1 MNSLTRPGQGFRGRL
16 AGWAAPLIGLLA
28 ISSGACGQ
36 GGLSS
41 SELYSPPP
49 ALAMVAL
56 VDPSSGRLA
65 DELRQL
71 QDVIRTTASPGEA
84 VVVMILQPS
93 YGQAYVVRS
102 GDSLSKIAA
111 GHGISLAALEAAN
124 PQLGPL
130 SGRNWKL
137 IHPNEQ
143 VIIPD
148 GASQDALLLVSRAP
162 SGPPPP
168 NLIRLPRAPSN
179 PTDFQRA
186 QYNRTV
192 ASDNATNA
200 ARIAAWQAEADRSLQ
215 PWQQQVVD
223 ELAKKAAAP
232 LPGARTPNQQIMAAS
247 LVAGLTTLSGLQ
259 GRRLLLLLGGGESGP
274 GVLAPRSFADI
285 NLVIANLA
293 DSKAAAA
300 WTSAGTNAGAA
311 SVSALDPALTK
322 LQLAQVVNHQSPGQ

>member
-1 MNSLTRPGQGFRGRL
+1 MSSLTRPGQGSRGRPV
-16 AGWAAPLIGLLA
+16 GWVGPLIALLA
-28 ISSGACGQ
+28 ISSAACGQ
-36 GGLSS
+36 GGLSN
-41 SELYSPPP
+41 SEVYSPPP
-49 ALAMVAL
+49 ALALVAL
-56 VDPSSGRLA
+56 VDPSSGRMA
-65 DELRQL
+65 DELHQL
-71 QDVIRTTASPGEA
+71 QDVIRTTATPGEA

-93 YGQAYVVRS
+93 YGQTYVVHS
-102 GDSLSKIAA
+102 GDSLSKIAS
-111 GHGISLAALEAAN
+111 GHNISLAALEAAN

-148 GASQDALLLVSRAP
+148 GATQGALLLVSRAP
-162 SGPPPP
+162 AGPPPP
-168 NLIRLPRAPSN
+168 NLIRLPREPSN

-200 ARIAAWQAEADRSLQ
+200 ARIAAWRAEADRSLQ
-215 PWQQQVVD
+215 PWQHQVVE
-223 ELAKKAAAP
+223 ELGKKALAP

-247 LVAGLTTLSGLQ
+247 LVAGLTTLSGLP
-259 GRRLLLLLGGGESGP
+259 GRRLLLLLGGGEGGP
-274 GVLAPRSFADI
+274 GMLAPRSFADV

-322 LQLAQVVNHQSPGQ
+322 LQLAQVVNHQAPGQ

>member
-1 MNSLTRPGQGFRGRL
+1 MSSLTRPGQGSRSRP
-16 AGWAAPLIGLLA
+16 AGWVRPLIALLA
-28 ISSGACGQ
+28 ISSAACGQ
-36 GGLSS
+36 GGLSN
-41 SELYSPPP
+41 SEVYSPPP
-49 ALAMVAL
+49 ALALVAL

-65 DELRQL
+65 DQLHQL

-102 GDSLSKIAA
+102 GDSLSKIAS
-111 GHGISLAALEAAN
+111 GHNVSLAALEAAN

-143 VIIPD
+143 VMIPD
-148 GASQDALLLVSRAP
+148 GAAQDALLLVSRAP

-186 QYNRTV
+186 QYNRTL

-200 ARIAAWQAEADRSLQ
+200 ARVAAWRAEADRALQ

-223 ELAKKAAAP
+223 ELAKKAGVPVTGGRAP
-232 LPGARTPNQQIMAAS
+232 DGPIVSASVTAGLATLHGLPG
-247 LVAGLTTLSGLQ
+247 
-259 GRRLLLLLGGGESGP
+259 RRILLLLGGGEMGP
-274 GVLAPRSFADI
+274 GALAPGSLAEV
-285 NLVIANLA
+285 NLVIANLV
-293 DSKAAAA
+293 DTRAAAA
-300 WTSAGTNAGAA
+300 WKAAATGAGAA
-311 SVSALDPALTK
+311 SVNALDPALTR
-322 LQLAQVVNHQSPGQ
+322 LQLAQVVNQ